1 MAAAPPTGK
10 GGEAEAEESEYY
22 MYLVWDLKRK
32 IPHLRIKLFHLIFCS
47 FQDPSQLATATG
59 WGGKQQQQNQIL
71 QQQLPQQKK
80 LLQGKQPQ
88 QQQQQKAAI
97 PDLSQLGGK
106 IAQMLSAAAPAA
118 PAAPAVPKADLQQ
131 VLSAAGGAG
140 GGKAGVVQAQA
151 PVVVSQSGYTMVGK
165 EGIQI

>member
-1 MAAAPPTGK
+1 MGFKEKNPSFK
-10 GGEAEAEESEYY
+10 N
-22 MYLVWDLKRK
+22 K
-32 IPHLRIKLFHLIFCS
+32 IIHLIFCPL
-47 FQDPSQLATATG
+47 QDPSQLATATG
-59 WGGKQQQQNQIL
+59 WGGKQQQQQNQIL

-80 LLQGKQPQ
+80 LLQGKQQQQ

>member
-1 MAAAPPTGK
+1 MGFKEKNPSFK
-10 GGEAEAEESEYY
+10 N
-22 MYLVWDLKRK
+22 K
-32 IPHLRIKLFHLIFCS
+32 IIQLIFS
-47 FQDPSQLATATG
+47 LQDPSQLATATG
-59 WGGKQQQQNQIL
+59 WGGKQQQNHIL
-71 QQQLPQQKK
+71 QQQQLPQQKK
-80 LLQGKQPQ
+80 LLQGKQQQQ